1 MITVCVNYC
10 TCTVLD
16 TMNALDWLDRD
27 LLQSD
32 LQRLVEWS
40 TMWQMPFNDTKCSVM
55 HLGGSNQKFDYF
67 MGSYKLEAVSQEKDL
82 GFCITD
88 NLKPS
93 MQYVYSKASR
103 DLGLIGRT
111 ISFKSTE
118 YTFWFDYT
126 RLLFVPIWN
135 TVCLLGHHIMLK
147 TVNDLEQPIKN
158 VKDRTLLQRVQHRF
172 TRMVPGLKNV
182 SYKKKT
188 GTPGPMDI
196 GGTNVRIC

>member
-1 MITVCVNYC
+1 MIRSA
-10 TCTVLD
+10 
-16 TMNALDWLDRD
+16 ALCISVGTRSLIILWEVTNWR
-27 LLQSD
+27 QS
-32 LQRLVEWS
+32 
-40 TMWQMPFNDTKCSVM
+40 
-55 HLGGSNQKFDYF
+55 
-67 MGSYKLEAVSQEKDL
+67 VSQEKDL

-158 VKDRTLLQRVQHRF
+158 VKDRTLLQGVQHRF
-172 TRMVPGLKNV
+172 TRMVPGLKMCLIRKRLEHLGLWTLEERTCGSAGRFSKCTRDSRQYPLN
-182 SYKKKT
+182 
-188 GTPGPMDI
+188 GCLQI
-196 GGTNVRIC
+196 LIL